1 MSSGSASSACRTLG
15 MEALLSLRDEIRTYS
30 GLFSRSLLLASA
42 TAIFMFSLAGFP
54 PTAGFFA
61 KYYAFAAA
69 VQAGH
74 TELAIIGVL
83 TSVVSLVYYLRV
95 VVVMFMQPAEAGE
108 PSVRPAWTSQIA
120 LASSVAGTMIVGIVP
135 WFYNLAL
142 QAVQSIFHYTS

>member
-74 TELAIIGVL
+74 TELAIIGVI
-83 TSVVSLVYYLRV
+83 TSVISLGYYLRV
-95 VVVMFMQPAEAGE
+95 VVLMFMQPVEAGAE
-108 PSVRPAWTSQIA
+108 QVRAGPLSDFMLTA
-120 LASSVAGTMIVGIVP
+120 SVAGLFVVGLVP
-135 WFYNLAL
+135 WFYNLAV
-142 QAVQSIFHYTS
+142 QAVQSFFHFTT

>member
-1 MSSGSASSACRTLG
+1 

-95 VVVMFMQPAEAGE
+95 VVVMFMQPAPASETV
-108 PSVRPAWTSQIA
+108 VRPPWSSQ
-120 LASSVAGTMIVGIVP
+120 LAMAASVAGTFVVGIVP
-135 WFYNLAL
+135 WFYNLAV
-142 QAVQSIFHYTS
+142 QAVQSVFHY